1 MSPRA
6 HRDSRTR
13 ASQSDTRIDNGSAP
27 STLRQPGRCRLY
39 IPGRYDGCSKSMDE
53 LVGIMSR
60 GSADPRSPGPSN
72 SPQSGL
78 FEYRPVRFSPE
89 GGCFARN
96 HFKRSVSARFIAYEA
111 SSHRTSPRGSSW
123 VQALP
128 GKFRGNHNPGFD
140 RGNFCPFPG
149 AYLGSHTPG
158 IPGISGSTWEHTHPG
173 AYSGRETRVFPG
185 GRWEPRSQPRSC
197 NTPRCVPGTE
207 PPFSRPGAFR
217 EFSISWGQG
226 PTKAL
231 SVVPG
236 SVPGSVPTS
245 CKRGVAFRL
254 SLKTGFRSGFSTKG
268 VAFRVLKTLI
278 QTKIVACSADADT
291 PDPSSSSSRP
301 TGGGSQGT
309 QSPHCFARGLSAR

>member
-27 STLRQPGRCRLY
+27 STLRQPDRCRLY
-39 IPGRYDGCSKSMDE
+39 IPGRRCRLLWTAMTGARSRWMSLSAGERRRSLARALQYRSTAHKST
-53 LVGIMSR
+53 
-60 GSADPRSPGPSN
+60 
-72 SPQSGL
+72 L
-78 FEYRPVRFSPE
+78 FLYGVVVRFSPE
-89 GGCFARN
+89 GGCFPRN

-185 GRWEPRSQPRSC
+185 GRWEPRSQPRSW
-197 NTPRCVPGTE
+197 PRKNPGTGWS
-207 PPFSRPGAFR
+207 PGFSRVVLLGVVDLLLSTAPLGA
-217 EFSISWGQG
+217 
-226 PTKAL
+226 
-231 SVVPG
+231 SVDRG
-236 SVPGSVPTS
+236 S
-245 CKRGVAFRL
+245 
-254 SLKTGFRSGFSTKG
+254 
-268 VAFRVLKTLI
+268 
-278 QTKIVACSADADT
+278 
-291 PDPSSSSSRP
+291 
-301 TGGGSQGT
+301 
-309 QSPHCFARGLSAR
+309 

>member
-27 STLRQPGRCRLY
+27 STLRQPDRCRLY
-39 IPGRYDGCSKSMDE
+39 IPGRRCRLLWTAMTGARSRWMSLSAGERRRSLARALQYRSTAHKST
-53 LVGIMSR
+53 
-60 GSADPRSPGPSN
+60 
-72 SPQSGL
+72 L
-78 FEYRPVRFSPE
+78 FLYGVVVRFSPE
-89 GGCFARN
+89 GGCFPRN

-185 GRWEPRSQPRSC
+185 GRWEPRSQPRSWPRK
-197 NTPRCVPGTE
+197 NPGTGWIPGFSRVVLLGVAISRGSKPGFASRVSTPPVTPRVTTRVRYMADPG
-207 PPFSRPGAFR
+207 FFPG
-217 EFSISWGQG
+217 G
-226 PTKAL
+226 
-231 SVVPG
+231 
-236 SVPGSVPTS
+236 
-245 CKRGVAFRL
+245 
-254 SLKTGFRSGFSTKG
+254 
-268 VAFRVLKTLI
+268 
-278 QTKIVACSADADT
+278 IV
-291 PDPSSSSSRP
+291 
-301 TGGGSQGT
+301 GGC
-309 QSPHCFARGLSAR
+309 PLC

>member
-1 MSPRA
+1 
-6 HRDSRTR
+6 
-13 ASQSDTRIDNGSAP
+13 
-27 STLRQPGRCRLY
+27 
-39 IPGRYDGCSKSMDE
+39 MDE

-60 GSADPRSPGPSN
+60 GSADARSPGPFN
-72 SPQSGL
+72 STVFKPPTKAHCLSTVWWSD
-78 FEYRPVRFSPE
+78 FPRR

-185 GRWEPRSQPRSC
+185 GRWEPRSQPRSW
-197 NTPRCVPGTE
+197 PRKNPGTGWI
-207 PPFSRPGAFR
+207 PGFSRVVLLGVVVL
-217 EFSISWGQG
+217 SIG
-226 PTKAL
+226 L
-231 SVVPG
+231 I
-236 SVPGSVPTS
+236 
-245 CKRGVAFRL
+245 L
-254 SLKTGFRSGFSTKG
+254 IHY
-268 VAFRVLKTLI
+268 TL
-278 QTKIVACSADADT
+278 
-291 PDPSSSSSRP
+291 R
-301 TGGGSQGT
+301 
-309 QSPHCFARGLSAR
+309 

>member
-1 MSPRA
+1 MTGARSRWMSLSASWVGGAQTVARLDLQQCSNA
-6 HRDSRTR
+6 H
-13 ASQSDTRIDNGSAP
+13 
-27 STLRQPGRCRLY
+27 
-39 IPGRYDGCSKSMDE
+39 K
-53 LVGIMSR
+53 
-60 GSADPRSPGPSN
+60 
-72 SPQSGL
+72 SGL

-185 GRWEPRSQPRSC
+185 GRWEP
-197 NTPRCVPGTE
+197 NTQQRHPGKTRDRGE
-207 PPFSRPGAFR
+207 TRDKPG
-217 EFSISWGQG
+217 I
-226 PTKAL
+226 
-231 SVVPG
+231 
-236 SVPGSVPTS
+236 
-245 CKRGVAFRL
+245 
-254 SLKTGFRSGFSTKG
+254 
-268 VAFRVLKTLI
+268 
-278 QTKIVACSADADT
+278 
-291 PDPSSSSSRP
+291 
-301 TGGGSQGT
+301 
-309 QSPHCFARGLSAR
+309 GL